1 MDSTLQVEST
11 LLHLTKKEQF
21 NMASNI
27 IDSFLEKLSL
37 LIKNNPNDME
47 LGSKVRQLYDSLP
60 DHIKN
65 KYL

>member
-1 MDSTLQVEST
+1 
-11 LLHLTKKEQF
+11 
-21 NMASNI
+21 MASNI